1 MAGITRKRR
10 GRPRVRRWSKEEI
23 RRFQQALRRF
33 RTGLNYTPQDLE
45 NALGY
50 RSKGKLVRMLEGEFN
65 IVRQPSRRFLE
76 RLKAFQAMNPTP
88 KKPWQARIEP
98 VVRGKAVPVD
108 RIDSTPR
115 QCLECLAQIAEGRR
129 SGKPEWWWPFPST
142 AWFWPHHPQ
151 ALNCRRHKE
160 EARRRRRWFRRCR
173 KLGCPHVVEIRASDG
188 ATTFSCG
195 ADSCSLRRKKWPWK
209 TRLPLPGEK
218 APEKG

>member
-10 GRPRVRRWSKEEI
+10 GRPRVRRWSEGEI

-33 RTGLNYTPQDLE
+33 RLSLNYTPQDLE

-50 RSKGKLVRMLEGEFN
+50 RSKGYLVRMLEGEFN
-65 IVRQPSRRFLE
+65 ILRQPSRRFLE
-76 RLKAFQAMNPTP
+76 RLQAFQAMNPTP

-108 RIDSTPR
+108 RIDASPR
-115 QCLECLAQIAEGRR
+115 QCLECLAQIAEGRI
-129 SGKPEWWWPFPST
+129 SSQPEWWWPFPST

-151 ALNCRRHKE
+151 ALNCRRHRE

-173 KLGCPHVVEIRASDG
+173 QLNCAYLVEIRAQDG
-188 ATTFSCG
+188 AVTFSCS
-195 ADSCSLRRKKWPWK
+195 ADFCTLRRKKWPWK
-209 TRLPLPGEK
+209 AKR
-218 APEKG
+218 PEDGNREERP